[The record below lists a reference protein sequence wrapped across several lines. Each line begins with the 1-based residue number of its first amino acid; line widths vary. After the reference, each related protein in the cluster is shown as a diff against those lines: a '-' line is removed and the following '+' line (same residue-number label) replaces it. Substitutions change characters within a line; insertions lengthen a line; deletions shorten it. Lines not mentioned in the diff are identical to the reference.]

1 MWNINVAIR
10 WVMTRLRLAPSH
22 VLIVVLVV
30 ELLSVVPMPRFDFQG
45 VDR

>member
-10 WVMTRLRLAPSH
+10 WVMARLQLAPRH
-22 VLIVVLVV
+22 VLIVVLLL
-30 ELLSVVPMPRFDFQG
+30 ELLSVVPMPRFGIQG